1 MALPTI
7 SGIIADSDPL
17 ASAQLAAMLG
27 QLWPDLEIQGIASNG
42 IDACRQIAS
51 LDPDVVFLGLQLSGI
66 GGVEVAHGIEGDTQV
81 VFIATGEEYAASAT
95 GPKSVDTLIKPI
107 TLERLTLIVERCR
120 CRATL
125 PIGGLAHGMSGLPP
139 SPWRPKDPL
148 RWIRA
153 TSGEHTHVI
162 SVDDVLCFDANEKY
176 TIVVVAEGEHLIR
189 TPIRDLAR
197 QLDPDQFWQIHRSTI
212 LNLRHVS
219 GARRDERSRLLVRL
233 RNHPR
238 ELKVSRAYVH
248 LFHGM

>member
-1 MALPTI
+1 
-7 SGIIADSDPL
+7 
-17 ASAQLAAMLG
+17 MLG
-27 QLWPDLEIQGIASNG
+27 QLWPDLEIEGIASNG

-81 VFIATGEEYAASAT
+81 VFIASGEEYMASAT
-95 GPKSVDTLIKPI
+95 GPKSVDTLIKPV
-107 TLERLTLIVERCR
+107 TLERLTMTFERRR

-125 PIGGLAHGMSGLPP
+125 PFDIPSQADRRGMALSGRREP
-139 SPWRPKDPL
+139 R
-148 RWIRA
+148 RRA
-153 TSGEHTHVI
+153 AEGPSGEHTHVI
-162 SVDDVLCFDANEKY
+162 CVDDVLCFDANEKY

-212 LNLRHVS
+212 VNMRHVS

-238 ELKVSRAYVH
+238 GLKVSRAYVH